1 MTSIKKEDVISTL
14 QHLNLINYYKGQYII
29 TLSHEQIDTQ
39 NKAMEKRKVRID
51 PKCLHW
57 QPKDWSKRGKW
68 WEVSRGN
75 GKEQGLMGQ
84 RKGKERESKILWY
97 LVNLF
102 SNVNVMRGL
111 LLTGAY
117 DMFGSVDFISRR
129 EIFTCSWCKMQYMLL
144 AVYVTCSILVFV
156 LVEHVNEEAMN
167 LWMRRTVTIQ
177 PTVYIFMGE
186 DQSLANE
193 NELIKWHM
201 HCLCL
206 WYIYNVCNF
215 CVIFLIFIYSE
226 MTNLGEK
233 NKHRNTL

>member
-75 GKEQGLMGQ
+75 GEEQGLMGQ
-84 RKGKERESKILWY
+84 RKGKEKESKILWY

-111 LLTGAY
+111 LLTG
-117 DMFGSVDFISRR
+117 GL
-129 EIFTCSWCKMQYMLL
+129 WCLEVLTLL
-144 AVYVTCSILVFV
+144 AEGKLFHAVDVNWVYVTCSLCNMQYTCI
-156 LVEHVNEEAMN
+156 
-167 LWMRRTVTIQ
+167 
-177 PTVYIFMGE
+177 
-186 DQSLANE
+186 
-193 NELIKWHM
+193 
-201 HCLCL
+201 CLGWTC
-206 WYIYNVCNF
+206 
-215 CVIFLIFIYSE
+215 
-226 MTNLGEK
+226 
-233 NKHRNTL
+233 